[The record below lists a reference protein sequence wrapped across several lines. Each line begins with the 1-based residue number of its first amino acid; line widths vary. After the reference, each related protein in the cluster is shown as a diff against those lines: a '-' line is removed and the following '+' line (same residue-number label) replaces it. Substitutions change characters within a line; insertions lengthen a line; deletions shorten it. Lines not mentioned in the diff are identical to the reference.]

1 MGMKLSVKIYL
12 GFFVSLLIAIMIGV
26 VSVKE
31 MGTLA
36 SATQKLYKHPYAVST
51 AALGIERNLVKV
63 HLCMKD
69 VELASNDSEISAA
82 SKAIDEFEKKVFENF
97 DVLKER
103 FLGDK
108 AKVSNFRDHVAAW
121 KAIRDDMI
129 ALKRDGKIDEAE
141 AVNNGKNAEY
151 VSKLQKEVSDF
162 IDFANNK
169 AAEFASNAEKERASV
184 QKLVVALIVAGVFV
198 NLFAGYMLCKSVM
211 APFKQIFGGLKTFS
225 SKELH
230 EVGLKFHQIIEQLK
244 TGGSQVAEAS
254 QQLAQGSTEQAAG
267 LEETSSSL
275 EQLATQTRQNAENA
289 QQANQLSSE
298 ANQAARAGTES
309 MGRMNQAIMDIQKS
323 SEETSKIIK
332 TIDEIAFQ
340 TNLLA
345 LNAAVEAARA
355 GEAGK
360 GFAVVAEE
368 VRNLAM
374 RSAEAAKDTS
384 LMIEGAVK
392 NANNGVEIT
401 NEVAKSL
408 EGITAAAQK
417 VNDLVAE
424 IDSACQEQTQG
435 LSQINI
441 SMSQMDKVTQSA
453 AASAEE
459 SAGSAQQVMDVVEE
473 LTMMVG
479 GGGFKGS
486 FSSVTSK
493 ASTMGKTDMAFH
505 AIADSSA
512 GSVPV
517 SKKQSLSV
525 PEMSS
530 VVSSNE
536 AEEAIPFGDDDFDEF
551 N

>member
-1 MGMKLSVKIYL
+1 MKLSFKIYL
-12 GFFVSLLIAIMIGV
+12 GFFVSLLVAVVIGV
-26 VSVKE
+26 FSLIE
-31 MGTLA
+31 MGVLA
-36 SATQKLYKHPYAVST
+36 GETQKLYRHPYAVST
-51 AALGIERNLVKV
+51 AVLRIERDLVKI
-63 HLCMKD
+63 HRSMKD
-69 VELASNDSEISAA
+69 VALANNDAEISAA
-82 SKAIDEFEKKVFENF
+82 AKKVDEIEATVFDDFE
-97 DVLKER
+97 VLKER

-108 AKVSNFRDHVAAW
+108 SKVENFRNNVAGW
-121 KAIRDDMI
+121 KQMRDQVI
-129 ALKRDGKIDEAE
+129 ALKREGKNDEA
-141 AVNNGKNAEY
+141 AAITKGKGAQY
-151 VSKLQKEVSDF
+151 VSDLYKEVEGFVS
-162 IDFANNK
+162 FADNK
-169 AAEFASNAEKERASV
+169 ANEFAEGSEKERAVV
-184 QKLVVALIVAGVFV
+184 QNYVIVLILAGAVINLVVGYLI
-198 NLFAGYMLCKSVM
+198 CRSVII
-211 APFKQIFGGLKTFS
+211 PFKAIFGGLKTFS
-225 SKELH
+225 KKELH
-230 EVGLKFHQIIEQLK
+230 EIGNKFHQIIEQLQA
-244 TGGSQVAEAS
+244 GGSQVTQAS

-275 EQLATQTRQNAENA
+275 EELASQTKQNADNA
-289 QQANQLSSE
+289 QQANQLSNE
-298 ANQAARAGTES
+298 ANQAASAGTEA
-309 MGRMNQAIMDIQKS
+309 MQRMNQAIMDIQKS

-401 NEVAKSL
+401 SEVGKSL
-408 EGITAAAQK
+408 DEITTAAQK

-459 SAGSAQQVMDVVEE
+459 SAGAAQQVMDIVGE
-473 LTMMVG
+473 LMSMVG
-479 GGGFKGS
+479 VGS
-486 FSSVTSK
+486 TLGTSSVRKMPSSRNAKVSK
-493 ASTMGKTDMAFH
+493 SDEAFH
-505 AIADSSA
+505 MIADGA
-512 GSVPV
+512 HEKPV
-517 SKKQSLSV
+517 LTQAKGQVTAAPATSI
-525 PEMSS
+525 
-530 VVSSNE
+530 E
-536 AEEAIPFGDDDFDEF
+536 AEQAIPFGDDGFDEF